1 MIAQAVGA
9 AVGSHRTD
17 LSGPPSGP
25 GEKAGCP
32 PWRDRLITLGSDS
45 WALTFQW
52 CRDVVIQAHTPTPL
66 GESQKSV
73 ENLLSGEGAL
83 ALHMG
88 GLTGALAT
96 SPSEGHLEDMR
107 ASVREWV

>member
-1 MIAQAVGA
+1 M
-9 AVGSHRTD
+9 
-17 LSGPPSGP
+17 
-25 GEKAGCP
+25 
-32 PWRDRLITLGSDS
+32 
-45 WALTFQW
+45 
-52 CRDVVIQAHTPTPL
+52 
-66 GESQKSV
+66 

-83 ALHMG
+83 ALRMG